1 MKRLYE
7 KPVVEVLRME
17 DSMQIICSS
26 GGTNQTNFKPN
37 ITPWNKAE
45 ETDAVGTSEAIDK
58 LPDWFNGNP

>member
-26 GGTNQTNFKPN
+26 GGTNQTNFK
-37 ITPWNKAE
+37 IGPWGKTE
-45 ETDAVGTSEAIDK
+45 ETNAEGTSEAIDK
-58 LPDWFNGNP
+58 LPDWLSLL

>member
-26 GGTNQTNFKPN
+26 GGTNQTNYK
-37 ITPWNKAE
+37 IGAW
-45 ETDAVGTSEAIDK
+45 
-58 LPDWFNGNP
+58 GNVIHFVFSLL

>member
-26 GGTNQTNFKPN
+26 GGTNQTNFK
-37 ITPWNKAE
+37 IDKWGKAE
-45 ETDAVGTSEAIDK
+45 ETDAEGTSEAIDK
-58 LPDWFNGNP
+58 FPDWLNDNP